1 MPPRSLRKRPVTL
14 DEAHESGEEDAAP
27 KLSVEDTRLLQRQR
41 QRQTGVDAAALL
53 QGRRDDEDRELAL
66 ASAAASAAPE
76 EGGLHAAFKRERQQD
91 EGADNPH
98 MKQYVEAQL
107 AARLG
112 RPAPGSEQPAA
123 PRGIDDELFATSQ
136 YQRKDDLE
144 LGPSWI
150 TGITEVPLSM
160 DQRLK
165 NIEDTETAK
174 KKMLTRSGMVSIHD
188 ADDDDDEEEGAGS
201 RQALRRG
208 QYPVFFGKQ
217 DPAMLKRV
225 EEAQIAKKQKKAY
238 YADIRAKKRQEDR
251 PSW

>member
-98 MKQYVEAQL
+98 MPCTPNHHPPV
-107 AARLG
+107 R
-112 RPAPGSEQPAA
+112 PGSNM
-123 PRGIDDELFATSQ
+123 
-136 YQRKDDLE
+136 
-144 LGPSWI
+144 W
-150 TGITEVPLSM
+150 
-160 DQRLK
+160 
-165 NIEDTETAK
+165 
-174 KKMLTRSGMVSIHD
+174 
-188 ADDDDDEEEGAGS
+188 
-201 RQALRRG
+201 
-208 QYPVFFGKQ
+208 
-217 DPAMLKRV
+217 
-225 EEAQIAKKQKKAY
+225 
-238 YADIRAKKRQEDR
+238 R
-251 PSW
+251 PSWPLGWAGRRRGRSSRRHRAASTTSCLRPASISERTTWSWGPPGSRASRRSRCPWIRG